1 MARDAPTLLLTRPE
15 AAAQDFLRALP
26 DGIAARFRVIISP
39 LFDYAPVSHV
49 PIDCDADV
57 VLTSAAAV
65 PHAGPGAGR
74 TAWCV
79 GDRTAMAAREAGFE
93 TRNARGDADALVA
106 LILANRPAGRT
117 VHVRGEDSRGNI
129 RARLAAAGVTCEER
143 IVYAKVPRDLTPPAR
158 AALMGRATV
167 VLPLFSP
174 ETARILSQQGPFS
187 APRVVLAMSGPVA
200 EAARP
205 LDADRVAVADTP
217 DLAGMVRGIA
227 KLDA

>member
-26 DGIAARFRVIISP
+26 AEIEVRYRVIISP
-39 LFDYAPVSHV
+39 LFDYAPVNHA
-49 PIDCDADV
+49 PIDRDADV

-74 TAWCV
+74 AAWCV

-93 TRNARGDADALVA
+93 TRNARGDAEALVA
-106 LILANRPAGRT
+106 LILAKRPAEPL
-117 VHVRGEDSRGNI
+117 VHVRGADSRGQI
-129 RARLAAAGVTCEER
+129 RDRLAAAGVTCEER
-143 IVYAKVPRDLTPPAR
+143 IVYEKVPRDLTPPAR
-158 AALMGRATV
+158 AALMGRETV

-174 ETARILSQQGPFS
+174 ETARILAQQGPFS
-187 APRVVLAMSGPVA
+187 APPIVVAMSGAVA

-205 LDADRVAVADTP
+205 LDADRVEVADTP
-217 DLAGMVRGIA
+217 DLAGMVQGVA

>member
-15 AAAQDFLRALP
+15 RAAQEVLRALP
-26 DGIAARFRVIISP
+26 DGVEARFRVIISP
-39 LFDYAPVSHV
+39 LFEYAPVNHAPV
-49 PIDCDADV
+49 DRDADV

-79 GDRTAMAAREAGFE
+79 GDRTALAAQEAGFE
-93 TRNARGDADALVA
+93 TRNARGDAEALVA
-106 LILANRPAGRT
+106 LILAERPAGRM
-117 VHVRGEDSRGNI
+117 VHVRGADSRGQI
-129 RARLAAAGVTCEER
+129 RARLTAAGVPCEER
-143 IVYAKVPRDLTPPAR
+143 VVYAKVPRDLIPSAR

-187 APRVVLAMSGPVA
+187 APRVVVAMSEAVA

-205 LDADRVAVADTP
+205 LGADRVAVAQTP
-217 DLAGMVRGIA
+217 DLAGMVQGVA
-227 KLDA
+227 KLEA

>member
-15 AAAQDFLRALP
+15 GAAQDFLRALP

-39 LFDYAPVSHV
+39 LFDYAPVNHA
-49 PIDCDADV
+49 PIARDADV

-79 GDRTAMAAREAGFE
+79 GDRTARAAREAGFE

-106 LILANRPAGRT
+106 LILANRPAGRL
-117 VHVRGEDSRGNI
+117 VHARGADSRGRI
-129 RARLAAAGVTCEER
+129 CARLTAAGVTCEDR
-143 IVYAKVPRDLTPPAR
+143 IVYAKVPRDLTAPAR

-174 ETARILSQQGPFS
+174 ETARLLCRQGPFS
-187 APRVVLAMSGPVA
+187 APRVVLAMSEAVA

-205 LDADRVAVADTP
+205 LGADRVEVADTP
-217 DLAGMVRGIA
+217 DLAGMVGGVA
-227 KLDA
+227 ALGA